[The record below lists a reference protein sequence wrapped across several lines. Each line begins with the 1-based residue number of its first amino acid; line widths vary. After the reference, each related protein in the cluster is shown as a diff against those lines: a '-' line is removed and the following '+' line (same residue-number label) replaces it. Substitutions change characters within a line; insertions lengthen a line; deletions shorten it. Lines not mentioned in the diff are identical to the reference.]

1 MSTTPA
7 QFVRRLYKQLEAGK
21 GMRFTPEEMD
31 MLVEMGAVDAVSNY
45 AADWLRRQSEERLT
59 AVRVDQAIN
68 TAEVYRA
75 PRSSRP
81 ERSYL
86 SGEAV
91 EGSRRRARNRTK
103 PRGTQK

>member
-1 MSTTPA
+1 MSITPA

-21 GMRFTPEEMD
+21 GMRFSPEEMD
-31 MLVEMGAVDAVSNY
+31 LLAEMGAIDAVSNY
-45 AADWLRRQSEERLT
+45 AADWVRRQSEERLT
-59 AVRVDQAIN
+59 AARADQAIN

-75 PRSSRP
+75 PRSRRP

-86 SGEAV
+86 PGEAV
-91 EGSRRRARNRTK
+91 EGSMRRARNRTK